1 MEQIKAEIAAVLQAV
16 ARGDKRY
23 RYLSPFMNELVRWD
37 VVTEDLYAILERHV
51 APAEIG
57 QQVVAGDAA
66 AKV

>member
-1 MEQIKAEIAAVLQAV
+1 MEQVKAEIAAVLQAV

-37 VVTEDLYAILERHV
+37 VVTEDLYAILERQV
-51 APAEIG
+51 TPVETG
-57 QQVVAGDAA
+57 QQEAAGDAA